1 MMHFLEPEII
11 AAVGVLATLVA
22 AMLASSRSTVPYWFG
37 LVFSAAALARAS
49 MLHLSTHLYGGAVLG
64 DSYSIVVTVFTLLAV
79 MAGLLLAWDPDKY
92 GAEFPAL
99 LQLAGLGAMVMGFAG
114 NLILLFLGLELLSLP
129 LYVLAASRR
138 TPLGGEAGLKY
149 LLMGAFSSGILL
161 FGAALLY
168 GGTGSMTFV
177 NFTAVHV
184 VPGLMAAGLGFL
196 LVGLLFKLAIVP
208 FHMWVPDVYE
218 GSPTP
223 VAAFMAFGTKVG
235 AAAALLRVLAFG
247 FSLSAAWWGLMLGYL
262 AVLTMIAGNM
272 VALPQR
278 DLKRL
283 LAWSGVGNA
292 GYVLVGIA
300 SHNLLGAQ
308 AALFYL
314 LPYGLAILLAFTV
327 VRVLEGREESPVTLA
342 SLKGLAYRQ
351 PWLAVGFLVA
361 MLSLAGIPLTAGFI
375 GKFYLVRGAIAADQW
390 GVAVGLVVATIV
402 GLAVYFRPV
411 QQMFAPGDGASGRF
425 TVGTGVV
432 LAAAALGTLFIG
444 IYPEP
449 VLHAVIQSARFTW
462 LH

>member
-11 AAVGVLATLVA
+11 AAVGILATLVA
-22 AMLASSRSTVPYWFG
+22 AMLVSPRSTVPYWFG
-37 LVFSAAALARAS
+37 LVFSAAALVRAVT
-49 MLHLSTHLYGGAVLG
+49 LNPTTHLYGGAVLG
-64 DSYSIVVTVFTLLAV
+64 DSYSIVVTAFTLLAV
-79 MAGLLLAWDPDKY
+79 MAGLLLAWDPEKY

-99 LQLAGLGAMVMGFAG
+99 LQLAGVGAMVMGFAG

-168 GGTGSMTFV
+168 GAAGSMTFV
-177 NFTAVHV
+177 SFTAVHV
-184 VPGLMAAGLGFL
+184 VPGLMAAGLALL

-300 SHNLLGAQ
+300 SHNLIGAQ

-327 VRVLEGREESPVTLA
+327 VRVLEGREEAPVTVG
-342 SLKGLAYRQ
+342 SLKGLAHRQ

-411 QQMFAPGDGASGRF
+411 QQMFAPGDGATGRF

-432 LAAAALGTLFIG
+432 LAVAALGTLFIG